1 MFRVF
6 PHFAASV
13 SILALV
19 QCATVEE
26 SEPEPQKAE
35 TTELDRLREELQDI
49 LADQIRQRRSGEL
62 PGTESGERGPLAQAV
77 RNRAEEVM
85 AELRQRLR
93 DDMNVAVQEM
103 FGLPEP
109 LREERVRLEA
119 VDAEGNVREAPVV
132 VQTRK
137 LRSLTAP
144 DVSRKTFRLLSE
156 DGLALELYEGIPE
169 PIEPEQSMRFLRA
182 YTGDDAEAI
191 AMEARLIVTL
201 KGGEWAEPEGD
212 KPAGNA
218 IAVRGLDLSGVLQG
232 APRLARRGGP
242 DGRPL
247 PDRRPVPDHPP
258 GVGSG
263 HGDGRHHRVHLR
275 LERVPVRAHVYD
287 RGFEADHHRRDRT
300 VWQPVLH
307 AVGHHHRSGVPLVDP
322 ASALYVLFPAEDRG
336 GDDLWCR
343 EGVVPNGR
351 ILPVPLVL
359 LSRSR
364 RRKQHTRRPL

>member
-1 MFRVF
+1 
-6 PHFAASV
+6 
-13 SILALV
+13 
-19 QCATVEE
+19 
-26 SEPEPQKAE
+26 
-35 TTELDRLREELQDI
+35 
-49 LADQIRQRRSGEL
+49 
-62 PGTESGERGPLAQAV
+62 
-77 RNRAEEVM
+77 M

-119 VDAEGNVREAPVV
+119 VDAEGNVIEAPVV

-218 IAVRGLDLSGVLQG
+218 IAVRGLDLSKGLVNNSNKTYDDTMYVVVE
-232 APRLARRGGP
+232 RSIGP
-242 DGRPL
+242 TEVFEYRATTESSSEK
-247 PDRRPVPDHPP
+247 R
-258 GVGSG
+258 GVGRLKAKQVIYYRGLHRGKDPAYRLVGNVAEGTRSG
-263 HGDGRHHRVHLR
+263 LEGEYEITGANIHSAYTSRAIDSSTPLSPNVSLGCQVVAASKGDFEQSMVFMLDKKGVKRFPYTIVDDGEVAELDRILQRQGKESVL
-275 LERVPVRAHVYD
+275 VRA
-287 RGFEADHHRRDRT
+287 
-300 VWQPVLH
+300 
-307 AVGHHHRSGVPLVDP
+307 
-322 ASALYVLFPAEDRG
+322 
-336 GDDLWCR
+336 
-343 EGVVPNGR
+343 
-351 ILPVPLVL
+351 LP
-359 LSRSR
+359 R
-364 RRKQHTRRPL
+364 